1 MKTLISALTLV
12 FILQFNSF
20 SQETDPNK
28 QLIKTFYKQIF
39 EKQKSPEEIV
49 DEYVVYVD
57 PHYQDAV
64 NSVEY
69 FQKGTHESF
78 VAAFKENI
86 LNDNIKLIGFEE
98 FKEED
103 KAKFLRF
110 NPKRYPDIYKLTFSN
125 YPPIYVLVK
134 NHQIESFFGFQKAQD
149 DSYLFIIYH

>member
-1 MKTLISALTLV
+1 MKPLITALIMV
-12 FILQFNSF
+12 FMLHSPSF
-20 SQETDPNK
+20 SQETNSAK
-28 QLIKTFYKQIF
+28 QLIKTFYKEIF
-39 EKQKSPEEIV
+39 EGQKWSDEIV
-49 DEYVVYVD
+49 DKYVVYVD
-57 PHYQDAV
+57 SNYEDAV

-86 LNDNIKLIGFEE
+86 LNDNIKLIGYEE

-110 NPKRYPDIYKLTFSN
+110 DPKRYQDIYKLSFAD

-134 NHQIESFFGFQKAQD
+134 DHQIESFFGFQKAQD
-149 DSYLFIIYH
+149 DSYHFIIYH

>member
-12 FILQFNSF
+12 FMLHSPSF

-39 EKQKSPEEIV
+39 ERQKSLEEIV
-49 DEYVVYVD
+49 EKYVVYVD
-57 PHYQDAV
+57 SNYQDAV
-64 NSVEY
+64 NSVGF
-69 FQKGTHESF
+69 FQQGAHESY
-78 VAAFKENI
+78 VASLEENM
-86 LNDNIKLIGFEE
+86 LSDNINLVGYEE

-110 NPKRYPDIYKLTFSN
+110 NPKRYQDIYKLTFAD

-134 NHQIESFFGFQKAQD
+134 DHQIESFFGFQKAQD

>member
-1 MKTLISALTLV
+1 MKTLITALTLV
-12 FILQFNSF
+12 FILHSPSF
-20 SQETDPNK
+20 SQETNSDK

-39 EKQKSPEEIV
+39 ERQKSLEEIV
-49 DEYVVYVD
+49 DKYVVYVD
-57 PHYQDAV
+57 SNYDDAI
-64 NSVEY
+64 NSVKY
-69 FQKGTHESF
+69 FQKGTPEPF

-86 LNDNIKLIGFEE
+86 LNDSIKLVGYEE

-110 NPKRYPDIYKLTFSN
+110 NPKRYPDIYKLSFED

-134 NHQIESFFGFQKAQD
+134 DHQIESFFGFQKAQD

>member
-28 QLIKTFYKQIF
+28 QLIKTFYKEIF
-39 EKQKSPEEIV
+39 ERQKSLEEIV

-57 PHYQDAV
+57 SNYQDAV
-64 NSVEY
+64 NSVEF
-69 FQKGTHESF
+69 FQKGTHESY
-78 VAAFKENI
+78 VASLKEHM
-86 LNDNIKLIGFEE
+86 LSDNIKLVGYEE

-103 KAKFLRF
+103 KVKFLRF
-110 NPKRYPDIYKLTFSN
+110 NPKRYPDIYKLSFAD

-134 NHQIESFFGFQKAQD
+134 DHQIESFFGFQKAQD
-149 DSYLFIIYH
+149 DDYLFIIYH

>member
-1 MKTLISALTLV
+1 MKALITALTMV
-12 FILQFNSF
+12 FMLHAPSF
-20 SQETDPNK
+20 SQETNSAK
-28 QLIKTFYKQIF
+28 KLIKTFYKEIF
-39 EKQKSPEEIV
+39 EGQKWSDEIV
-49 DEYVVYVD
+49 DKYVVYVD
-57 PHYQDAV
+57 SNYEHAV

-86 LNDNIKLIGFEE
+86 LNDNIKLIGYEE

-110 NPKRYPDIYKLTFSN
+110 NPKRYPDIYKLTFAD

-134 NHQIESFFGFQKAQD
+134 DHQIESFFGFQKAQD